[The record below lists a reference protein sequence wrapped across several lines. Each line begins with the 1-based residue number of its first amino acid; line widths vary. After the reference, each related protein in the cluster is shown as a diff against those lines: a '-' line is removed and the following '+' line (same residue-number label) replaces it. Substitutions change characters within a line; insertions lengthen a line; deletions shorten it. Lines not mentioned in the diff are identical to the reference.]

1 MLAPFIAD
9 RLGMNHPICCRLLEC
24 ADCGLRF
31 SDLRLDPEEVD
42 QLYGDYRG
50 EDYYRIRHAREPWYT
65 RNVNRGLG
73 GDPQAIRGRQ
83 EHLVQIL
90 KREGRWGTIRSVLD
104 FGGDRGQFI
113 PAAIEGEKWV
123 YDISSVE
130 AEPGVKTCSRLQ
142 DLERNAFDLVM
153 LCHVLEHAMDPMALV
168 ETSAARVAEGC
179 LLYVEVPLERPRIDG
194 VRGVPVM
201 GAVPCMVLDLLS
213 TVTRV
218 MWGWLPPGTQL
229 KVSEHVN
236 FFDERSLRTAMERAG
251 LRVISLEA
259 RSSNR
264 LFGRSGTLHCLA
276 EKPAEGQAANS

>member
-1 MLAPFIAD
+1 MS
-9 RLGMNHPICCRLLEC
+9 HPIPCRLLEC

-31 SDLRLDPEEVD
+31 SNLRLDSEEVD

-50 EDYYRIRHAREPWYT
+50 EDYYRLRHAREPWYT
-65 RNVNRGLG
+65 RSVNRGLG
-73 GDPQAIRGRQ
+73 GDPQAIRDRQ
-83 EHLVQIL
+83 EHLARML
-90 KREGRWGTIRSVLD
+90 RREGRWDTIRSVLD

-113 PAAIEGEKWV
+113 PAALEGEKWV

-142 DLERNAFDLVM
+142 DLGRNTFDLVM

-168 ETSAARVAEGC
+168 ETSAVRVAEGG

-194 VRGVPVM
+194 VRRVPVM
-201 GAVPCMVLDLLS
+201 GAVPHMVLDFMS
-213 TVTRV
+213 TATRV
-218 MWGWLPPGTQL
+218 MCGWLPPGTQL

-236 FFDERSLRTAMERAG
+236 FFDERSLQTVIERAG
-251 LRVISLEA
+251 LGVISLEA
-259 RSSNR
+259 RTSNR

-276 EKPAEGQAANS
+276 EKPAKD